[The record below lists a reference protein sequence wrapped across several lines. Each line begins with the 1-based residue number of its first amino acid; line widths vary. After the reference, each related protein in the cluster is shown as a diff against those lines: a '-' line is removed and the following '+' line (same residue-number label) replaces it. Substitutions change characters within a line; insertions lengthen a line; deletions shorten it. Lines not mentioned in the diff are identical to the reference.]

1 MYSKLFDVNTF
12 QRSNNRYNRSTINIY
27 ADELLKPFKFEI
39 VLYNKVVD
47 FEILGD
53 FYIEHAF

>member
-12 QRSNNRYNRSTINIY
+12 QRSNNRYNRCTINIY